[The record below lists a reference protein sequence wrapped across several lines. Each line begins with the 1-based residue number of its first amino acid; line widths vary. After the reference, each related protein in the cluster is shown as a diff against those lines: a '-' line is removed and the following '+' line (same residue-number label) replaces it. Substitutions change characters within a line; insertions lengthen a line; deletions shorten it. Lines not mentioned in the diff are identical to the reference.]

1 MSKLTLHLGRDDDYY
16 GNGREQ
22 EEPYSPPPMG
32 GNGFQ
37 QPPYAQQ
44 QTYPSSHYFPPPP
57 TGDVARNDPYGGGGG
72 PNAYPAYNP
81 ADYAGQPAQQHP
93 YDASYGGY
101 GDSDANLGQPH
112 LGDTHAGDERHNT
125 PQNHPRS
132 EGRRG
137 RSPENVSASRASSRR
152 RESVDGGTS

>member
-1 MSKLTLHLGRDDDYY
+1 MRTGRDDDYY

-44 QTYPSSHYFPPPP
+44 PTYPSSHYFPPPP
-57 TGDVARNDPYGGGGG
+57 TGDNGGYGG

-93 YDASYGGY
+93 YDSGYGGY

-112 LGDTHAGDERHNT
+112 PGDTYAGDERHNA
-125 PQNHPRS
+125 PQDHSRHD
-132 EGRRG
+132 GRRG
-137 RSPENVSASRASSRR
+137 RSPENVSVSKENLKGRDSQ
-152 RESVDGGTS
+152 DGGTS